1 VTLPASGAISLNAIN
16 TELGATATGL
26 ITLND
31 YNPRLLSNTA
41 AGTQLSLSNFYSKTA
56 KQLTAGFVSVTS
68 GKTTTY
74 SYGYGKTQFSPAL
87 GSYTGSTLLG
97 GQIVYDVYCS
107 SLSNSG
113 STFSYFLTVAGNQ
126 TSNVTIFTQCTI
138 NGTSYS
144 RSQPGGAAPTYD
156 SGNNVTIFNFDS
168 VTSASFS
175 SPQLFSNGSTYTVTW
190 S

>member
-1 VTLPASGAISLNAIN
+1 MTLPVSGAISLSAIN
-16 TELGATATGL
+16 TELGASSSA
-26 ITLND
+26 IIKLND
-31 YNPRLLSNTA
+31 YNPCLL
-41 AGTQLSLSNFYSKTA
+41 AGVTPGAQIDLNGFHGKTA
-56 KQLTAGFVSVTS
+56 KQLTAGFVSGGFPITF
-68 GKTTTY
+68 Y

-107 SLSNSG
+107 STSNTAN
-113 STFSYFLTVAGNQ
+113 TFSYFLTVAGNQ

-144 RSQPGGAAPTYD
+144 RSQPGGATPTYD

-168 VTSASFS
+168 VTSAAFS